1 MAEPTPLVL
10 TGERTLPGIPEE
22 NYWFCRHL
30 FAYELAAGL
39 GAGRILD
46 AGCGE
51 GYGTALLAGVR
62 WGRPR
67 PPGGWGPPTGAGGRP
82 ARGPPPPPP
91 PPPPGPAPPP
101 PPPPPPVGMERDPVA
116 VAHAAARY
124 PGARFVRGD
133 CGALPFSDG
142 AFDAV
147 VSLQVVEHL
156 PDPAAFVAECS
167 RVLAPGGTFLC
178 STPNRLTF
186 TPPGRARNPFHV
198 TELTAAELSALLAP
212 HFGAVRLEGVVD
224 DSPGLADALVEA
236 ALAGQPPPPWADDA
250 VAATTTASFS
260 RTDDPDAALDLLAWC
275 TR

>member
-51 GYGTALLAGVR
+51 GYGTALLA
-62 WGRPR
+62 
-67 PPGGWGPPTGAGGRP
+67 PPGGGQHPPKGGLGAPQARGGGRGPPPG
-82 ARGPPPPPP
+82 GPPPPP
-91 PPPPGPAPPP
+91 AA
-101 PPPPPPVGMERDPVA
+101 VGMERDPVA

-236 ALAGQPPPPWADDA
+236 ALAGQAPPPWADDA

>member
-51 GYGTALLAGVR
+51 GYGTALLADVGGSQRTYVR
-62 WGRPR
+62 CE
-67 PPGGWGPPTGAGGRP
+67 PPTSA
-82 ARGPPPPPP
+82 
-91 PPPPGPAPPP
+91 
-101 PPPPPPVGMERDPVA
+101 VGMERDPVA